1 MNSRPWWKCGF
12 AYMQE
17 HQDNFE
23 MHPPHIL
30 QTNAELFVS
39 GSADRYKNVPAE
51 IRTRVAQWVVRDMQG
66 SDFPLAEKYPDV
78 VKAVG

>member
-1 MNSRPWWKCGF
+1 MCSSDLVHKCGF

-39 GSADRYKNVPAE
+39 GSADRYKNVPEE
-51 IRTRVAQWVVRDMQG
+51 IRTRVAKWVVAEMEG
-66 SDFPLAEKYPDV
+66 SGFPLAAKYPDV
-78 VKAVG
+78 IKS